1 MQTFQESPT
10 SLGGEKFKNLIDTHC
25 HLTDEKFSD
34 DLEEVLS
41 RAKKVGLEKIINFGS
56 TLKDSEEVV
65 ELSEKFSEMFSGV
78 GVHPEEVQDWDEKNS
93 AEKIFELAQNKK
105 VVAIGE
111 IGLDYHWEKNS
122 EGKIL
127 QQKIFIQQL
136 DLARQLNLPVCIH
149 EREAH
154 GDCLKI
160 LQTEGKNLRG
170 VLHCF
175 SGSLEMA
182 REVWKLGWLIGID
195 GPLTFKNSA
204 KLPEIVQAAPREML
218 LLETDA
224 PYLAP
229 VPYRGKRNEPAYL
242 IEIAKKIAELRGEDL
257 EIVAEYTTQN
267 AKNLYN
273 I

>member
-1 MQTFQESPT
+1 MQFT
-10 SLGGEKFKNLIDTHC
+10 DTHC
-25 HLTDEKFSD
+25 HLTDEKFSA
-34 DLEEVLS
+34 DLLEVYERS
-41 RAKKVGLEKIINFGS
+41 KNSGVTKIINFGS
-56 TLKDSEEVV
+56 TLQDSVEVV
-65 ELSEKFSEMFSGV
+65 ELAEKFSEMFAGI
-78 GVHPEEVQDWDEKNS
+78 GVHPEEVSDWTKDS
-93 AEKIFELAQNKK
+93 AEKIFELAKNKK

-111 IGLDYHWEKNS
+111 IGLDYHWEKSS

-127 QQKIFIQQL
+127 QQKIFVEQL
-136 DLARQLNLPVCIH
+136 DIARQLNLPVCIH

-170 VLHCF
+170 VLHCY

-182 REVWKLGWLIGID
+182 KEVWKLGWLIGID

-204 KLPEIVQAAPREML
+204 KLPEIVQAAPHEML

-229 VPYRGKRNEPAYL
+229 TPYRGKRNEPSYL
-242 IEIAKKIAELRGEDL
+242 IEIAKKVAELRGENL
-257 EIVAEYTTQN
+257 ETVADYTTKN
-267 AKNLYN
+267 AEQLYK

>member
-1 MQTFQESPT
+1 M
-10 SLGGEKFKNLIDTHC
+10 KFIDTHC
-25 HLTDEKFSD
+25 HLTDEKFSA
-34 DLEEVLS
+34 DLIEVFE
-41 RAKKVGLEKIINFGS
+41 RAKNFGVEKIINFGS
-56 TLKDSEEVV
+56 TLIDSAEVI
-65 ELSEKFSEMFSGV
+65 ELSKKFAGMFAGI
-78 GVHPEEVQDWDEKNS
+78 GVHPEEVSDWTKDS
-93 AEKIFELAQNKK
+93 AEKIFELAKNEK

-127 QQKIFIQQL
+127 QQKIFVEQL
-136 DLARQLNLPVCIH
+136 DIARQLNLPVCIH

-170 VLHCF
+170 VLHCY

-182 REVWKLGWLIGID
+182 KEVWKLGWLIGID

-204 KLPEIVQAAPREML
+204 KLPEIVQAAPSEML

-229 VPYRGKRNEPAYL
+229 TPYRGKRNEPAYL
-242 IEIAKKIAELRGEDL
+242 IEIAKKFSELRGESL
-257 EIVAEYTTQN
+257 ELVAEYTTKN
-267 AKNLYN
+267 AENLYK

>member
-1 MQTFQESPT
+1 MF
-10 SLGGEKFKNLIDTHC
+10 FIDTHC
-25 HLTDEKFSD
+25 HLTDEKFSA
-34 DLEEVLS
+34 DLNEVYE
-41 RAKKVGLEKIINFGS
+41 RAKAVGVNKIINFGS
-56 TLKDSEEVV
+56 TLKDSAEVV
-65 ELSEKFSEMFSGV
+65 DFAKKLSGMFAGV
-78 GVHPEEVQDWDEKNS
+78 GIHPEEVQDWQEKSS
-93 AEKIFELAQNKK
+93 AEKIFELARKNK

-111 IGLDYHWEKNS
+111 IGLDYHWEKSS
-122 EGKIL
+122 EGKTL
-127 QQKIFIQQL
+127 QQKIFVEQL
-136 DLARQLNLPVCIH
+136 DIARQLNLPVCIH

-182 REVWKLGWLIGID
+182 REVWKLGWMIGID

-229 VPYRGKRNEPAYL
+229 TPYRGKRNEPAYM
-242 IEIAKKIAELRGEDL
+242 IEVAKKISELRGESL
-257 EIVAEYTTQN
+257 EVVAEYTSKN
-267 AKNLYN
+267 AEQLYFD
-273 I
+273 